1 MDILKLE
8 YAPLAELREQAKAL
22 NIPNAHRLKKEN
34 LIIKIAQ
41 AEAQQEGEEVRGG
54 VLEIMPEGIGFLRHN
69 YQYGPDDVYVS
80 QAQLRRFEL
89 RNGDLVI
96 GTVRP
101 PREGEKH
108 HGLVKAE
115 FINGQTPDQARERV
129 AFENLTPIFPEKR
142 YDLET
147 NRSTLSTRVI

>member
-34 LIIKIAQ
+34 LVIKIAQ

-80 QAQLRRFEL
+80 QAQLRRF
-89 RNGDLVI
+89 
-96 GTVRP
+96 
-101 PREGEKH
+101 
-108 HGLVKAE
+108 
-115 FINGQTPDQARERV
+115 
-129 AFENLTPIFPEKR
+129 
-142 YDLET
+142 
-147 NRSTLSTRVI
+147 